1 MSNRK
6 DDKSFKS
13 LFISCHV
20 FQSSY
25 LVMRL
30 AVSYLHVRELPAAG
44 EFSEN
49 VMDAHRQL
57 SSDGVKHGPSCCQ
70 AGEPLKPDR
79 DCHWVELSDLL
90 SWVVLIQD
98 AAQTPDL
105 LFLCNFLYSVLAG
118 F

>member
-13 LFISCHV
+13 LFVSCHV

-30 AVSYLHVRELPAAG
+30 AACYLHMRELLAAG

-49 VMDAHRQL
+49 VMDARRQL
-57 SSDGVKHGPSCCQ
+57 SSDGVKHGPSCQ

-90 SWVVLIQD
+90 SRVVLVQD

-105 LFLCNFLYSVLAG
+105 LFLCNFLYSVLAA

>member
-49 VMDAHRQL
+49 IMDAHTQTTVI
-57 SSDGVKHGPSCCQ
+57 GW
-70 AGEPLKPDR
+70 GEAR
-79 DCHWVELSDLL
+79 TLL
-90 SWVVLIQD
+90 LPGRGTTE
-98 AAQTPDL
+98 A
-105 LFLCNFLYSVLAG
+105 
-118 F
+118 